1 MNVSTKLALLA
12 LAPLSLV
19 AAKVWVCPGACP
31 FGTCG
36 ASDAAASEVAADGS
50 VVSRSS
56 AITGRYVEA
65 RSASVYAGAC
75 HYGAESTTAGREA
88 VLAWQLDGGS
98 YEGFPLDGVELI
110 AAVRADVNLAE
121 RDAARSSV
129 VYLDEDLP
137 MPKRAAALAWLKREH
152 GAALG
157 TIESV
162 RTAQVE
168 VSCDGDAYHVR
179 AGDWVRLEGQAMPD
193 RACCTM
199 PSNVWY
205 KPMVALE
212 GRLVG
217 ESVLFAVDD
226 PALGPPFER
235 RAENDAFLG
244 SLAAPAPACARTCSP
259 RPLCCGDEPI
269 LDTP

>member
-1 MNVSTKLALLA
+1 MNLSNKLALLA

-19 AAKVWVCPGACP
+19 AVKAWVCPGSCP

-36 ASDAAASEVAADGS
+36 ASNPFGPEAAAESS

-98 YEGFPLDGVELI
+98 YEGFPLDGVELV
-110 AAVRADVNLAE
+110 AAVSADGNLAE
-121 RDAARSSV
+121 RDAARTSV

-137 MPKRAAALAWLKREH
+137 MPKRAAALAWLKREQ

-157 TIESV
+157 TIKTV
-162 RTAQVE
+162 RTGPVE
-168 VSCDGDAYHVR
+168 VACDGDAYHVR
-179 AGDWVRLEGQAMPD
+179 AGDWVRLDGQAMPD

-205 KPMVALE
+205 KPMVAIE

-217 ESVLFAVDD
+217 ESALFAVDD
-226 PALGPPFER
+226 PELGPPFER

-244 SLAAPAPACARTCSP
+244 LLAAPAPACAATRSS
-259 RPLCCGDEPI
+259 RPL
-269 LDTP
+269 